1 MARQLS
7 ELRKMQ
13 RHQLSKVNKDELIES
28 ILAAG
33 QDDVGLS
40 SIMDKFAEVIKEM
53 DSLKALV
60 SSPQS
65 IINKKIASL
74 EIKVEKQSEIIFKQQ
89 LFLETLDRRER
100 QANLV
105 VLGVPD
111 NDEDFDGVTSDENKL
126 SKIWTKIGV
135 DVAATYRR
143 LGRRTNQDN
152 QRSRPLLVTL
162 QDKSIRASI
171 LDRAKNLKTSG
182 DSYRKI
188 FIKKDIHPAVRKEW
202 ERLRNVEK
210 TEKDRPENVGC
221 VVRLDTRERKVF
233 RDNIVIDSWNPQGFW
248 SGHSS

>member
-111 NDEDFDGVTSDENKL
+111 NDEEFD
-126 SKIWTKIGV
+126 
-135 DVAATYRR
+135 
-143 LGRRTNQDN
+143 
-152 QRSRPLLVTL
+152 
-162 QDKSIRASI
+162 
-171 LDRAKNLKTSG
+171 
-182 DSYRKI
+182 
-188 FIKKDIHPAVRKEW
+188 
-202 ERLRNVEK
+202 
-210 TEKDRPENVGC
+210 
-221 VVRLDTRERKVF
+221 
-233 RDNIVIDSWNPQGFW
+233 
-248 SGHSS
+248 